1 MYGGK
6 LRLVMTLEK
15 ERLKFSSFSIKIILS
30 FLAILPEKSG
40 LRELLNLLLSHNVTG
55 VNERLPGSEAW
66 PLNDASLKTFYLK
79 NFYRPYNEL
88 FLVLAKKKL
97 SSLL

>member
-1 MYGGK
+1 
-6 LRLVMTLEK
+6 MTLEK

-66 PLNDASLKTFYLK
+66 PLNDASLKTFYLQ